1 MFDLHRA
8 TSTRV
13 RRFRHVLVDTWFL
26 AHRDPAA
33 GPWFSTR
40 THESFYRDELTA
52 KIALRA
58 HQHLDIAALRTTT
71 NFKVEGHITFLL
83 GLYSLSLLLVVT
95 MLRSGSEY
103 STLQFGLTL
112 TTSE

>member
-1 MFDLHRA
+1 LFDLHRA

-83 GLYSLSLLLVVT
+83 GLYSLFTFGGHYVEEWFRVF
-95 MLRSGSEY
+95 Y
-103 STLQFGLTL
+103 STVWIDPDHQ
-112 TTSE
+112 